1 LQLLTA
7 LKASSNSEEKY
18 SVVPIWVFRNLLTPP
33 NCGSFSEKQTEN
45 YCASVSGIIHIFLHI
60 FPGLPEIYGAKIP
73 SHSQSQTFLL
83 FHAGRREYQ
92 HNKPAPDSP
101 FLCIFISD
109 LYCCRR
115 TIDTDYVKSLTC
127 QVYSKLPAPQPRSMV
142 LQGHTFHFEPAQ
154 QANPGVSRYSMEFY
168 QAVLSGKAQKTHSY

>member
-1 LQLLTA
+1 MYFSLYYYSPYKLFDIGFLRDINLKGLEGIFLQLLTA

-92 HNKPAPDSP
+92 
-101 FLCIFISD
+101 
-109 LYCCRR
+109 R
-115 TIDTDYVKSLTC
+115 
-127 QVYSKLPAPQPRSMV
+127 
-142 LQGHTFHFEPAQ
+142 
-154 QANPGVSRYSMEFY
+154 
-168 QAVLSGKAQKTHSY
+168 